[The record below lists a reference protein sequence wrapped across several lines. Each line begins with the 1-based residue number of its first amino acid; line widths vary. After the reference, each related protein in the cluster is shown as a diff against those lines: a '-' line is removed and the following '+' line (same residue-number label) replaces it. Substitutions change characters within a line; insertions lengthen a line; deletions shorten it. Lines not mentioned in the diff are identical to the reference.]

1 MGTLVKSTLDTHQSS
16 IATPLTLPASSPNS
30 RKRSIVVP
38 VRSWKTT
45 PSSSS
50 PVTPLSLSSPH
61 RSQCASNP
69 SRNTHL
75 LDVSPSVTW
84 DRPSPSVSS
93 SPSTRRKSLERP
105 PSPPLRP
112 VRSDWLHHQPPRAL
126 QIASTVATTNQ
137 IEVSSYSV
145 VMWSTLPQSLPVTY
159 S

>member
-1 MGTLVKSTLDTHQSS
+1 MGKSREE
-16 IATPLTLPASSPNS
+16 TLPVTASRIHKRLPATSPNS

-50 PVTPLSLSSPH
+50 PVTPPLPSSPH
-61 RSQCASNP
+61 RNQCASNP

-75 LDVSPSVTW
+75 LDDSPSVTW

-145 VMWSTLPQSLPVTY
+145 VM
-159 S
+159 

>member
-1 MGTLVKSTLDTHQSS
+1 MGTLVKSTLDTHQSL

-50 PVTPLSLSSPH
+50 PVTPLLPSSPH
-61 RSQCASNP
+61 RSQCASSP

-75 LDVSPSVTW
+75 LDVL
-84 DRPSPSVSS
+84 PSVSS
-93 SPSTRRKSLERP
+93 SPLTRRKSQERP

-112 VRSDWLHHQPPRAL
+112 VRSDWLHHHPKKAL
-126 QIASTVATTNQ
+126 QIASTNVATTTNHQ

-145 VMWSTLPQSLPVTY
+145 V
-159 S
+159 